1 MLGEVAGKGALADT
15 LDYHTGV
22 EYACELCNPE
32 DRTVE
37 KKTKAR
43 RPLEQLR
50 TEYAQAASDAA
61 AASADIALYEAKAGK
76 ARAKYEE
83 AKVRRDALKRQ
94 IAEHPEA

>member
-1 MLGEVAGKGALADT
+1 MSWERDCKCSDCRT
-15 LDYHTGV
+15 TGQASKQEISV
-22 EYACELCNPE
+22 
-32 DRTVE
+32 DRRNNKVNQIAPVPMAE
-37 KKTKAR
+37 
-43 RPLEQLR
+43 LR

-83 AKVRRDALKRQ
+83 AKARRDALKRQ